1 MRTYDVAVTCKLSGK
16 KLTKNFPYD
25 EPESLEEGIEMDG
38 EDKVIRTWLNERKTN
53 FQDKMRK
60 EMLKAMEKALLRKIK
75 EAGLSL
81 EDIEI

>member
-1 MRTYDVAVTCKLSGK
+1 MRTIKVSVTCKLAGK
-16 KLTKNFPYD
+16 KFTREFDYD

-38 EDKVIRTWLNERKTN
+38 EEKLIKTWLNERKTN
-53 FQDKMRK
+53 FQDKKRK
-60 EMLKAMEKALLRKIK
+60 EMLTAIEKAYLAKIK